1 MKTIII
7 TTLITLLSSA
17 SIFSQSIEDQNPNF
31 EKSLKKYDLKK
42 NMAADQQSVT
52 VQETYKVEDWRD
64 VKAEQKEL
72 KAERRHELR
81 KMRIE
86 RDAQNR
92 RLYNNNY
99 NRYNRNRYPHYNY

>member
-7 TTLITLLSSA
+7 TTIITLLSSA
-17 SIFSQSIEDQNPNF
+17 SIFSQITEDQNPNF
-31 EKSLKKYDLKK
+31 KKSLEKYDLKK
-42 NMAADQQSVT
+42 NMAAEQQSVT

-92 RLYNNNY
+92 RFNNRFN
-99 NRYNRNRYPHYNY
+99 NRRYNRNVYPYNF